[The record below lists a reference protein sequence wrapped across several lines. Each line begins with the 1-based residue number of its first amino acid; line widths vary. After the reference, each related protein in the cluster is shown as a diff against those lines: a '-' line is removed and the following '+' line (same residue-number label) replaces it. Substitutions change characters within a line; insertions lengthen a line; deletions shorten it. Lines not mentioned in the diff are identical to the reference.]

1 MFSFKASH
9 LKQEWV
15 AQLDT
20 LVNCSAERASR
31 PEHSGEEIH
40 FHITAS
46 HRHSQHSPSLPLTH
60 TYVSTCDADIHI
72 TTTYLCTLVRAVCTY
87 ALLPSLATQWLG
99 KLEAGYTMWC
109 CATISPYCII
119 PAAIFL
125 LQCFCELQSHKGYVL
140 QKKQNIHKKD
150 LSEIPNRGG
159 GGGGVCVCARVR
171 ECVFPSR
178 SPPNPHPFSLIPP
191 PTHLLTHPFSLIP
204 TQSQTP
210 THFFLNDW
218 VSFTLMTA
226 IFVPCVIVRV
236 TDSCEH
242 LLEASVARDLM
253 H

>member
-60 TYVSTCDADIHI
+60 TYVSTCDADIDI
-72 TTTYLCTLVRAVCTY
+72 TTTYVCTLVRAVCTY

-150 LSEIPNRGG
+150 LSEIPNS
-159 GGGGVCVCARVR
+159 VCVCARVNV
-171 ECVFPSR
+171 CFQADPHPIPTHSH
-178 SPPNPHPFSLIPP
+178 SFPPNFKPI
-191 PTHLLTHPFSLIP
+191 LTHSHPIP
-204 TQSQTP
+204 NP
-210 THFFLNDW
+210 N
-218 VSFTLMTA
+218 TLL
-226 IFVPCVIVRV
+226 PQ
-236 TDSCEH
+236 
-242 LLEASVARDLM
+242 
-253 H
+253 